1 MADGLAIGSL
11 QAPDLAD
18 YKVLRDRVLSDAPE
32 AFTSDAAEE
41 SLKSAPRPTKA
52 SSAPQGGK
60 SKVAKPHLLMS
71 AQGYLARL
79 GLDAPEGGQFTLGA
93 WRAGQLVGAVTC
105 QGEPRVKGRHIGHI
119 AGMMVCAQARG
130 QGVGRGLLAACL
142 ARARRAAGLEMLTLS
157 VTPTNRAA
165 IHLYQ
170 QAGFECYG
178 TLARAIK
185 IGADYHDKDLM
196 VLTL

>member
-1 MADGLAIGSL
+1 MSEALAIRSL

-18 YKVLRDRVLSDAPE
+18 YKVLRERVLGDAPE

-41 SLKSAPRPTKA
+41 SLKI
-52 SSAPQGGK
+52 
-60 SKVAKPHLLMS
+60 

-79 GLDAPEGGQFTLGA
+79 GLDQPEGSQFTLGA
-93 WRAGQLVGAVTC
+93 WRAGQLVGALTC
-105 QGEPRVKGRHIGHI
+105 QGETRVKGRHIGHI

-142 ARARRAAGLEMLTLS
+142 ARARRTAGLELLTLS
-157 VTPTNRAA
+157 VTSNNRAA

-170 QAGFECYG
+170 QAGFKCYG
-178 TLARAIK
+178 TLVRAIK

-196 VLTL
+196 VLNL